1 MGMDLD
7 SGHFM
12 AVKQIP
18 LPDSASKASA
28 KVQQEIKLIQAEI
41 ELMRALDHPNIVK
54 YLGIEVVPNKYMYIF
69 LEYIVGGSLVCIYC
83 CCYYIS

>member
-18 LPDSASKASA
+18 LPDANSKTSARI
-28 KVQQEIKLIQAEI
+28 QQEIKLIQAEI
-41 ELMRALDHPNIVK
+41 ELMKALDHPNIVK

-69 LEYIVGGSLVCIYC
+69 LEYIVGGSLVIIRC
-83 CCYYIS
+83 CNII

>member
-1 MGMDLD
+1 MDLD

-18 LPDSASKASA
+18 LPDATSKTNAR
-28 KVQQEIKLIQAEI
+28 VQQEIRLIQQEI
-41 ELMRALDHPNIVK
+41 ELMKQLDHTNIVK

-69 LEYIVGGSLVCIYC
+69 LEYIVGGSLVYTFIHNV
-83 CCYYIS
+83 